1 MRLNFEDILLN
12 NTFDLN
18 KGAFYISGNEK
29 TLIKKIEEKLIEKLS
44 INGGVEVERAT
55 LLDETNINNSLFFE
69 KSLTILSGTKGLNKE
84 KINSFIGEKN
94 TLIVV
99 SENSRGDAPIKKIF
113 EKEAN
118 LALILCYQLT
128 REQKIRILN
137 FNLSSH
143 QINIEKDAYWYFIEN
158 TEDKYVLF
166 ENEINKILLLNKKSC
181 ALDDIKKTLSVSF
194 NDNFYKLFFS
204 TLKNNAELI
213 NIYNST
219 INNVSDLYKLIY
231 VIKGCFETIMSSE
244 NVQLLESSIPK
255 YMFKDKKNFVEVY
268 KKTNEKN
275 KNKILKLI
283 FKTEKLVR
291 KHSTSYYS
299 IGNRFLLNLKKIL
312 SSTNA

>member
-1 MRLNFEDILLN
+1 MRLSFEDVLLKDA
-12 NTFDLN
+12 FDLSQ
-18 KGAFYISGNEK
+18 GAFYISGNEK

-44 INGGVEVERAT
+44 SNGGVEVERAT

-69 KSLTILSGTKGLNKE
+69 KSLTILSGIKGLSRE

-128 REQKIRILN
+128 RGQKIRILN

-166 ENEINKILLLNKKSC
+166 ENEINKILLLNKKNC
-181 ALDDIKKTLSVSF
+181 AH
-194 NDNFYKLFFS
+194 N
-204 TLKNNAELI
+204 
-213 NIYNST
+213 
-219 INNVSDLYKLIY
+219 
-231 VIKGCFETIMSSE
+231 
-244 NVQLLESSIPK
+244 LL
-255 YMFKDKKNFVEVY
+255 
-268 KKTNEKN
+268 
-275 KNKILKLI
+275 
-283 FKTEKLVR
+283 
-291 KHSTSYYS
+291 
-299 IGNRFLLNLKKIL
+299 
-312 SSTNA
+312 